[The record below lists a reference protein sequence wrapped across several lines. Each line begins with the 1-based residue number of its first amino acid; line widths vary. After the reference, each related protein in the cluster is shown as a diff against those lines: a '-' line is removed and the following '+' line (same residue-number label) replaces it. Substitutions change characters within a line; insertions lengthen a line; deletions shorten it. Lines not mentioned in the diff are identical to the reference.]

1 MSHTEHHITSL
12 KTLSIVF
19 GALVFLTVFT
29 VFTAQFDLGAF
40 NVPLALAIA
49 LTKASLVVLIFMALI
64 WDNKVNAVILA
75 VGCLFVVV
83 FISFIL
89 LDTEYRGDLSNTFEQ
104 TLMDERLEAERAAM
118 GDTEAAESQAAD
130 H

>member
-1 MSHTEHHITSL
+1 MAHTEHHITSL

-19 GALVFLTVFT
+19 GALVFLTGFT
-29 VFTAQFDLGAF
+29 VFTAQYDLGAF

-49 LTKASLVVLIFMALI
+49 LTKASLVVLIFMALR

-89 LDTEYRGDLSNTFEQ
+89 LDTENRGDLTNTFEQ
-104 TLMDERLEAERAAM
+104 TIMDERIEAERANQVDAEPAAPAM
-118 GDTEAAESQAAD
+118 QD